1 MVCAMEP
8 LRERGQDG
16 VLDMTVIDHDLVIV
30 EAEDGVAAECEPC
43 VGSEVASPVARGAV
57 VAEAVDLDG
66 EPFADHT
73 VERMAVDPH
82 LLSHVNADRA
92 HPFDEDRLG
101 TGVRPAA
108 DGSSEA
114 VRGIAPPPDSHE
126 RVQFHGP
133 VADGGLPDRAG
144 LDQRPASRDV
154 EQDA

>member
-8 LRERGQDG
+8 LRERGEDG

-30 EAEDGVAAECEPC
+30 EAEDGVAAEREPC

-66 EPFADHT
+66 KTLADDT
-73 VERMAVDPH
+73 VERMTVHPH
-82 LLSHVNADRA
+82 LLPHIDADRP
-92 HPFDEDRLG
+92 HPLDEDGLG

-108 DGSSEA
+108 YHPSKT
-114 VRGIAPPPDSHE
+114 VRGDAPPPDAYE
-126 RVQFHGP
+126 GVQFHGA
-133 VADGGLPDRAG
+133 VAERGFPDGAR
-144 LDQRPASRDV
+144 LDRPAAARDL